1 VKYVGSPL
9 HKRNPGDFGLTPPA
23 SPRPSKSLCDD
34 AGIFRRD
41 EAQSLLEEGVC
52 AGLVSQDA
60 DDDPPRHIWMV
71 HDEQVIEARCD
82 NVEAG
87 TYHGYPLENDDPMAD
102 LIRRAWEKR
111 RAE

>member
-1 VKYVGSPL
+1 
-9 HKRNPGDFGLTPPA
+9 
-23 SPRPSKSLCDD
+23 
-34 AGIFRRD
+34 
-41 EAQSLLEEGVC
+41 
-52 AGLVSQDA
+52 
-60 DDDPPRHIWMV
+60 MV